1 MLTAGGAL
9 TVILIES
16 DPLRLPLSIT
26 AAVMTCALAL
36 SVDRFRLAPE
46 PMLPSLSEDQAIEAD
61 KSPSSVSLAEALKPI
76 ASPSWKDVPSAG
88 LAMVTLG
95 AVLPSHTLLCASG
108 PCCEKLV
115 RVTWSNRKP
124 LPTTSKSVP

>member
-1 MLTAGGAL
+1 MGLGAAAKLSILTAGGAL

-16 DPLRLPLSIT
+16 DPLRLPLSVT

-46 PMLPSLSEDQAIEAD
+46 PMLPSLSEDQAMEAD

-76 ASPSWKDVPSAG
+76 AAPSWKDAPSAG
-88 LAMVTLG
+88 LAIVTLG
-95 AVLPSHTLLCASG
+95 AVLPSHTLL
-108 PCCEKLV
+108 
-115 RVTWSNRKP
+115 
-124 LPTTSKSVP
+124 